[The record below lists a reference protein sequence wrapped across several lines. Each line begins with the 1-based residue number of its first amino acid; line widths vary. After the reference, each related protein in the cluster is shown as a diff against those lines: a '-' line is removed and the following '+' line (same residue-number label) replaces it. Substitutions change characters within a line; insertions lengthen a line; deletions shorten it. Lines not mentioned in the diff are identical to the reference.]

1 MMKTRSDFALGLLSA
16 AVIAFQL
23 ALMQILA
30 ITQWHHFA
38 YMIISV
44 ALLGF
49 GAAGTCLALF
59 RAALTARYDR
69 VFPTLMFLC
78 GVAMAAGVS
87 LSQHPAVRF
96 DSYLLFTGVFHAG
109 RLLLTYAIFFIPF
122 FLAYLGKTLA
132 YHKFVHIY
140 SRVEVLP

>member
-1 MMKTRSDFALGLLSA
+1 MKTRSYFALGLLSA

-59 RAALTARYDR
+59 RTALTVRYDR
-69 VFPTLMFLC
+69 VFPMLIDRKS
-78 GVAMAAGVS
+78 VV
-87 LSQHPAVRF
+87 
-96 DSYLLFTGVFHAG
+96 
-109 RLLLTYAIFFIPF
+109 
-122 FLAYLGKTLA
+122 
-132 YHKFVHIY
+132 
-140 SRVEVLP
+140 